1 MIDRKVNTALR
12 LPSEIESPRIL
23 KKNNET
29 IDLLKYKHPGCA
41 IKFEDLSSN
50 RNCGS
55 DVSLEALFACK
66 RIPSDKK
73 PGVRP
78 IIIGGEIRRITG
90 HAVMIIFRRNF
101 LEGAGDLQLCQ
112 GQRSSGEIVM
122 YALSLIFNEENCD
135 AV

>member
-1 MIDRKVNTALR
+1 M
-12 LPSEIESPRIL
+12 
-23 KKNNET
+23 
-29 IDLLKYKHPGCA
+29 
-41 IKFEDLSSN
+41 SSN
-50 RNCGS
+50 RNWGS

-66 RIPSDKK
+66 RIPSAKK
-73 PGVRP
+73 TGLRP

-90 HAVMIIFRRNF
+90 LAVMIIFRRNF

>member
-1 MIDRKVNTALR
+1 M
-12 LPSEIESPRIL
+12 
-23 KKNNET
+23 
-29 IDLLKYKHPGCA
+29 
-41 IKFEDLSSN
+41 
-50 RNCGS
+50 
-55 DVSLEALFACK
+55 EALFACK

-73 PGVRP
+73 TGVRP
-78 IIIGGEIRRITG
+78 IRTGGEIRRISS

-112 GQRSSGEIVM
+112 GQRSSGETVM